1 MVPTTSAQTSGE
13 KNLLE
18 RFLSLFSKVD
28 AGEGGTVVLFFAN
41 AFIMMMLYY
50 ILKPVREGLII
61 SGFGA
66 VIKSYSSAAQALL
79 FAIVVPLYGA
89 FAARVNRVWL
99 LSGMTLFFI
108 SNLVL
113 FTFALGAGMNIG
125 VVFYIWLGI
134 FNFMLISQF
143 WAFANDIY
151 KEKQGKR
158 LFPIIGIGA
167 TSGALVGAWLT
178 AIAFKQMTDTS
189 LLLLAAT
196 LLVFFILLIVWIN
209 NRETPV
215 ADEEAK
221 KAVEKLSKEGGFQL
235 VRRNRYLFLIA
246 FHILILNLVNTV
258 GEFILGSLF
267 GEAAKEAIAAG
278 TITEGEESAYIR
290 TMYAQFFGWVNLVGF
305 LIQSILVGRFVKY
318 LGVRGSLFIGPLIS
332 LVAYGT
338 AAIQPVLNVVRGIK
352 ITENSNDYSTNN
364 TIRAALFLPTSRE
377 VKYKAKAAIDTFF
390 ARTGDALQALF
401 VFVGTR
407 LSFAIPAFAV
417 MNVVFIVVWLFVCG
431 GIVQEHKKL
440 ENRNQTKAGRT
451 TAPM

>member
-1 MVPTTSAQTSGE
+1 
-13 KNLLE
+13 
-18 RFLSLFSKVD
+18 
-28 AGEGGTVVLFFAN
+28 
-41 AFIMMMLYY
+41 
-50 ILKPVREGLII
+50 
-61 SGFGA
+61 
-66 VIKSYSSAAQALL
+66 
-79 FAIVVPLYGA
+79 
-89 FAARVNRVWL
+89 
-99 LSGMTLFFI
+99 
-108 SNLVL
+108 
-113 FTFALGAGMNIG
+113 
-125 VVFYIWLGI
+125 
-134 FNFMLISQF
+134 MLISQF

-151 KEKQGKR
+151 KEEQGKR

-167 TSGALVGAWLT
+167 TSGALIGAWLT
-178 AIAFKQMTDTS
+178 AIAFEQMTDTS
-189 LLLLAAT
+189 LMLLAAT
-196 LLVFFILLIVWIN
+196 LLGFFILLIVWIN
-209 NRETPV
+209 SRETLV
-215 ADEEAK
+215 TDGEAK

-267 GEAAKEAIAAG
+267 GESAKEAIATG
-278 TITEGEESAYIR
+278 TITVGEESAYIR
-290 TMYAQFFGWVNLVGF
+290 TMYAEFFGWVNLVGF

-407 LSFAIPAFAV
+407 LSFAIPAFAI

-431 GIVQEHKKL
+431 GIMKEHKKL
-440 ENRNQTKAGRT
+440 EHRNQTKAGRM